1 MGLALGMALKFYTS
15 LAKGLKLKV
24 KRFLGIK
31 FTFVEVAGEKLVGG
45 GGSLSPPPPLYW
57 IGLIVALDFPLNEV
71 SFQFDLDFT
80 QHRAQHQF

>member
-45 GGSLSPPPPLYW
+45 GGSLSPPPLYW
-57 IGLIVALDFPLNEV
+57 IGLTVALDLTLNEV
-71 SFQFDLDFT
+71 SLQFDLDFT
-80 QHRAQHQF
+80 QYRAQHQF

>member
-1 MGLALGMALKFYTS
+1 MGLALGTAFKFYTS

-45 GGSLSPPPPLYW
+45 GGSLSPPPLYW
-57 IGLIVALDFPLNEV
+57 IGLTVALDFPLNEV

-80 QHRAQHQF
+80 QYRAQHQF